1 MIAASRLSRCA
12 LRRDDRTKGSI
23 RITRYAFGNGNASAR
38 LFLTWN
44 Q

>member
-12 LRRDDRTKGSI
+12 LRRDDSTKGSI